1 MVSENLNDA
10 NSEDSAC
17 VNRKRFT
24 WQHVLAFLTVALT
37 VGLGAMVALN
47 WDAVYRIAGYGYV
60 GGFIISALGSATVIV
75 PVPMLAVQF
84 ALGGVVKPLVGPDVL
99 GPVFVGGICSLG
111 ETLGALSIYIT
122 GAGGSAPF
130 SAPKSGIW
138 KRMSDKIS
146 SLIERRG
153 KITLF
158 LLSAIM
164 NPFFYPASIV
174 MGASRFGIK
183 RYALITFAGK
193 LIKCIMIAYAGY
205 FGFKGIF
212 NLLGIGL

>member
-1 MVSENLNDA
+1 LVPENLNDA
-10 NSEDSAC
+10 NLKDTTH

-24 WQHVLAFLTVALT
+24 WQHVLAFLTIALT
-37 VGLGAMVALN
+37 IGLGAILALN

-60 GGFIISALGSATVIV
+60 GGFIISALGSATIIV

-84 ALGGVVKPLVGPDVL
+84 ALGGVLKPLLGPDAL
-99 GPVFVGGICSLG
+99 GPVFVGVICSLG

-122 GAGGSAPF
+122 GVGGSAPF
-130 SAPKSGIW
+130 SGPKSGVW

-153 KITLF
+153 ELTLF

-193 LIKCIMIAYAGY
+193 LIKCSMIAYAGY

-212 NLLGIGL
+212 NLLGIDI